1 VHKGIGLPFSQASE
15 NNKIPI
21 FKTIRPYLSQ
31 VSTVFEVG
39 SGTAQHGEYFA
50 EKFPGLVWQ
59 CSEVPEGLEI
69 TQQRI
74 RAKALPNLP
83 AAKALDVN
91 YKDWNCK
98 RYECVFSANSLH
110 IMSANSMVN
119 FFRGVNQCMEEF
131 AWLLLYGPF
140 KYNGKFT
147 TESNARFDD
156 WLKQR
161 DPASGVRDFEKV
173 QELAATAGLSLQED
187 NPMPANNQLLVF
199 KLS

>member
-1 VHKGIGLPFSQASE
+1 
-15 NNKIPI
+15 
-21 FKTIRPYLSQ
+21 
-31 VSTVFEVG
+31 
-39 SGTAQHGEYFA
+39 
-50 EKFPGLVWQ
+50 
-59 CSEVPEGLEI
+59 
-69 TQQRI
+69 
-74 RAKALPNLP
+74 
-83 AAKALDVN
+83 
-91 YKDWNCK
+91 
-98 RYECVFSANSLH
+98 
-110 IMSANSMVN
+110 
-119 FFRGVNQCMEEF
+119 MEEF

-173 QELAATAGLSLQED
+173 QDLAATPGLSLQED